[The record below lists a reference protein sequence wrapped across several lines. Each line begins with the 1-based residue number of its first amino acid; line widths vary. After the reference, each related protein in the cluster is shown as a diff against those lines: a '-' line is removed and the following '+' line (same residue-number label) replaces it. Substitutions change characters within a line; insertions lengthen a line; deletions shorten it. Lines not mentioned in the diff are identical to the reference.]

1 MSMLKG
7 KSTGVAVITPFTN
20 SVVVDYDALT
30 RIIDFLIDA
39 GIDFLVALG
48 TTGES
53 VTLTPDEKK
62 EVFATFVRQTG
73 GRVPLV
79 MGLGGNNT
87 AALVHEF
94 QHIDVK
100 GFDAILSV
108 TPYYNRPSQEGLYQH
123 YMVLDAVTP
132 LPLIMY
138 NVPGRTGVNMTAET
152 TLRIANE
159 AKHIIAVKDAS
170 GDLTQGKKIIVNAP
184 DEFLVFSGDDETAI
198 PLTLMGGDGVI
209 SVIAGGFPK
218 TFSAGIQAAMTH
230 NTEKANR
237 IARQLLPVIDLLFKE
252 GNPAGIKA
260 VSALKTLSTDE
271 VRLPLVKASHDLTV
285 ALRPFV
291 ERLG

>member
-1 MSMLKG
+1 MSALKG
-7 KSTGVAVITPFTN
+7 LSTGVAVITPFTEEGA
-20 SVVVDYDALT
+20 VDFDALK
-30 RIIDFLIDA
+30 RIIHFLIDE
-39 GIDFLVALG
+39 GIDYLVALG

-53 VTLTPDEKK
+53 VTLTTE
-62 EVFATFVRQTG
+62 ERNAIFGTFVREVN

-87 AALVHEF
+87 ATLIHEF
-94 QHIDVK
+94 QHIDTK

-123 YMVLDAVTP
+123 YMALDAVTP

-152 TLRIANE
+152 TLRLANN
-159 AKHIIAVKDAS
+159 AKHIFAVKDAS
-170 GDLTQGKKIIVNAP
+170 SDLNQGKEIISNAP
-184 DEFLVFSGDDETAI
+184 EGFLVLSGDDETAI

-209 SVIAGGFPK
+209 SVAAGGFPR
-218 TFSAGIQAAMTH
+218 TFSAGIRAALAK
-230 NTEKANR
+230 NKEEANR
-237 IARQLLPVIDLLFKE
+237 ITTTLLPLIDLLFKE

-260 VSALKTLSTDE
+260 VSALKNLSTDV
-271 VRLPLVKASHDLTV
+271 VRLPLVKASEGLTA

-291 ERLG
+291 DQLD

>member
-20 SVVVDYDALT
+20 SGVVDYGALT

-53 VTLTPDEKK
+53 ITLTPDEKK

-123 YMVLDAVTP
+123 YMALDAVTP

-170 GDLTQGKKIIVNAP
+170 GDLTQGKKIIINAP
-184 DEFLVFSGDDETAI
+184 NEFLVFSGDDETAI

-230 NTEKANR
+230 NTEEANR

-260 VSALKTLSTDE
+260 VSALKKLSTNE
-271 VRLPLVKASHDLTV
+271 VRLPLVKASQDLTF

-291 ERLG
+291 EQLD

>member
-1 MSMLKG
+1 MSALKG
-7 KSTGVAVITPFTN
+7 LSTAVAVITPFTEEGA
-20 SVVVDYDALT
+20 VDFDALK
-30 RIIDFLIDA
+30 RIIHFLIDE
-39 GIDFLVALG
+39 GIDYLVALG

-53 VTLTPDEKK
+53 VTLTTE
-62 EVFATFVRQTG
+62 ERNAIFGTFVREVN

-87 AALVHEF
+87 ATLIHEF
-94 QHIDVK
+94 QHIDTK

-123 YMVLDAVTP
+123 YMALDAVTP

-152 TLRIANE
+152 TLRLANN
-159 AKHIIAVKDAS
+159 AKHIFAVKDAS
-170 GDLTQGKKIIVNAP
+170 GDLNQGKEIISNAP
-184 DEFLVFSGDDETAI
+184 EGFLVLSGDDETAI

-209 SVIAGGFPK
+209 SVAAGGFPR
-218 TFSAGIQAAMTH
+218 TFSAGIRAALAK
-230 NTEKANR
+230 NKEEANR
-237 IARQLLPVIDLLFKE
+237 ITTTLLPLIDLLFKE

-260 VSALKTLSTDE
+260 VSALKNLSTDV
-271 VRLPLVKASHDLTV
+271 VRLPLVKASEGLTA

-291 ERLG
+291 DQLD

>member
-1 MSMLKG
+1 MSALKG
-7 KSTGVAVITPFTN
+7 LSTGVAVITPFTEEGA
-20 SVVVDYDALT
+20 VDFDALK
-30 RIIDFLIDA
+30 RIIHFLIDE
-39 GIDFLVALG
+39 GVDYLVALG

-53 VTLTPDEKK
+53 VTLTTE
-62 EVFATFVRQTG
+62 ERNAIFGTFVREVN

-87 AALVHEF
+87 ATLIHEF
-94 QHIDVK
+94 QHIDTK

-123 YMVLDAVTP
+123 YMALDAVTP

-152 TLRIANE
+152 TLRLANN
-159 AKHIIAVKDAS
+159 AKHIFAVKDAS
-170 GDLTQGKKIIVNAP
+170 GDLNQGKEIISNAP
-184 DEFLVFSGDDETAI
+184 EGFLVLSGDDETAI

-209 SVIAGGFPK
+209 SVAAGGFPR
-218 TFSAGIQAAMTH
+218 TFSAGIRAALAK
-230 NTEKANR
+230 NKEEANR
-237 IARQLLPVIDLLFKE
+237 ITTTLLPLIDLLFKE

-260 VSALKTLSTDE
+260 VSALKNLSTDV
-271 VRLPLVKASHDLTV
+271 VRLPLVKASEGLTA

-291 ERLG
+291 DQLD

>member
-1 MSMLKG
+1 MSALKG
-7 KSTGVAVITPFTN
+7 LSTGVAVITPFTEEGA
-20 SVVVDYDALT
+20 VDFDALK
-30 RIIDFLIDA
+30 RIIHFLIDE
-39 GIDFLVALG
+39 GIDYLVALG

-53 VTLTPDEKK
+53 VTLTTE
-62 EVFATFVRQTG
+62 ERNAIFGTFVREVN

-87 AALVHEF
+87 ATLIHEF
-94 QHIDVK
+94 QHIDTK

-123 YMVLDAVTP
+123 YMALDAVTP

-152 TLRIANE
+152 TLRLANN
-159 AKHIIAVKDAS
+159 AKHIFAVKDAS
-170 GDLTQGKKIIVNAP
+170 GDLNQGKEIISNAP
-184 DEFLVFSGDDETAI
+184 EGFLVLSGDDETAI

-209 SVIAGGFPK
+209 SVAAGGFPR
-218 TFSAGIQAAMTH
+218 TFSAGIRAALAK
-230 NTEKANR
+230 NKEEANR
-237 IARQLLPVIDLLFKE
+237 ITTTLLPLIDLLFKE

-260 VSALKTLSTDE
+260 VSALKNLSTDV
-271 VRLPLVKASHDLTV
+271 VRLPLVKASEGLTA

-291 ERLG
+291 DQLD

>member
-20 SVVVDYDALT
+20 SGVVDYDALT

-123 YMVLDAVTP
+123 YMALDAVTP

-170 GDLTQGKKIIVNAP
+170 GDLTQGKKLLSMPLMNFWF
-184 DEFLVFSGDDETAI
+184 FLEMMK
-198 PLTLMGGDGVI
+198 P
-209 SVIAGGFPK
+209 
-218 TFSAGIQAAMTH
+218 
-230 NTEKANR
+230 
-237 IARQLLPVIDLLFKE
+237 
-252 GNPAGIKA
+252 
-260 VSALKTLSTDE
+260 
-271 VRLPLVKASHDLTV
+271 
-285 ALRPFV
+285 PF
-291 ERLG
+291 RSL

>member
-1 MSMLKG
+1 MSALKG
-7 KSTGVAVITPFTN
+7 LSTGVAVITPFTEEGA
-20 SVVVDYDALT
+20 VDFDALK
-30 RIIDFLIDA
+30 RIIHFLIDE
-39 GIDFLVALG
+39 GIDYLVALG

-53 VTLTPDEKK
+53 VTLTTE
-62 EVFATFVRQTG
+62 ERNAIFGTFVREVN

-87 AALVHEF
+87 ATLIHEF
-94 QHIDVK
+94 QHIDTK

-123 YMVLDAVTP
+123 YMALDAVTP

-152 TLRIANE
+152 TLRLANN
-159 AKHIIAVKDAS
+159 AKHIFAVKDAS
-170 GDLTQGKKIIVNAP
+170 GDLNQGKEIISNAP
-184 DEFLVFSGDDETAI
+184 EGFLVLSGDDETAI

-209 SVIAGGFPK
+209 SVAAGGFPR
-218 TFSAGIQAAMTH
+218 TFSAGIRAALAK
-230 NTEKANR
+230 NKEEANR
-237 IARQLLPVIDLLFKE
+237 ITNTLLPLIDLLFKE

-260 VSALKTLSTDE
+260 VSALKNLSTDV
-271 VRLPLVKASHDLTV
+271 VRLPLVKASEGLTA

-291 ERLG
+291 DQLD